1 MKTLLLSFLLACFFI
16 TAQAQYSDSSAISPC
31 VYLQY
36 SFEVH
41 FGTIEK
47 VQWHRTI
54 NELFRADFTRNGIG
68 YSAYFDSNNEYVST
82 TRIVGRDDIP
92 TIVFKQVKSKLPGY
106 TIIHV
111 VEFWNE
117 EKHVYYA
124 ECSKNSLRKML
135 SVDASESYDFRELLT
150 GRK

>member
-1 MKTLLLSFLLACFFI
+1 MDGLPVNVPDYYLSASPSFTLKTQAMKTLLLSFLLACFFI

-68 YSAYFDSNNEYVST
+68 YSAYFDSN
-82 TRIVGRDDIP
+82 
-92 TIVFKQVKSKLPGY
+92 
-106 TIIHV
+106 
-111 VEFWNE
+111 
-117 EKHVYYA
+117 
-124 ECSKNSLRKML
+124 
-135 SVDASESYDFRELLT
+135 
-150 GRK
+150 